1 MNLKDELGLNK
12 GFESLNHEGLLS
24 VFFTGELIRKQGR
37 DFFKEFGLTEIQFN
51 ILSLIHYQAEP
62 ERGLNQNELS
72 RMMLVNRSNMTGLID
87 RMEKAGLVR
96 RVEVPGDLRFNEIRV
111 TPKGRK
117 LYKQV
122 EDGYMASVDRVMSAL
137 SDSERRS
144 LVDILAR
151 VRDSLKGQKG

>member
-1 MNLKDELGLNK
+1 MNLKDELGLQK
-12 GFESLNHEGLLS
+12 GFESPNHEGLLS

-62 ERGLNQNELS
+62 GRGLNQNELS

-96 RVEVPGDLRFNEIRV
+96 RVEIPRDRRFNEIRV
-111 TPKGRK
+111 TPKGSR

-122 EDGYMASVDRVMSAL
+122 EDGYMESVDQVMGVL
-137 SDSERRS
+137 TENERKS
-144 LVDILAR
+144 LVGMLGR
-151 VRDSLKGQKG
+151 LRDSLKGRKA